1 MSTISRRDAI
11 KGATA
16 AAVITGAI
24 LAPLAIKAAGAK
36 AALAGDDAVLL
47 ARIEQFHEVYDA
59 QNRVWAKQ
67 QAHRAEIEARPDCP
81 PIDPATCS
89 RDHFAYLEANDAFRY
104 YGETERLIEKTGPL
118 VNTVFE
124 TPART
129 TKGALEKLKIAYT
142 AIGDGEGSGDEG
154 LLLCQNP
161 VALWMAAVVADLGRL
176 AGEARS

>member
-1 MSTISRRDAI
+1 M
-11 KGATA
+11 GATA
-16 AAVITGAI
+16 AAVITGA
-24 LAPLAIKAAGAK
+24 ATVPLAIKAAGAK
-36 AALAGDDAVLL
+36 AALAGEADDAVLL

-81 PIDPATCS
+81 ALDPATSS
-89 RDHFAYLEANDAFRY
+89 RDHFAYLEATDAFRY

-118 VNTVFE
+118 ANVIFE

-161 VALWMAAVVADLGRL
+161 KALWMAAVVADLERL
-176 AGEARS
+176 AGEARL

>member
-1 MSTISRRDAI
+1 MSTISRRTALTT
-11 KGATA
+11 GAALVT
-16 AAVITGAI
+16 TGAI
-24 LAPLAIKAAGAK
+24 TAPLALKAAGVK
-36 AALAGDDAVLL
+36 AALGGDDAVLL
-47 ARIEQFHEVYDA
+47 ARINQFHEVYDA
-59 QNRVWAKQ
+59 SGRVWEKQ

-81 PIDPATCS
+81 ALDPATSS
-89 RDHFAYLEANDAFRY
+89 RDHFAYLEAADAFRY

-118 VNTVFE
+118 ANVIFV

-161 VALWMAAVVADLGRL
+161 KALWMAAVVADLERL
-176 AGEARS
+176 AEEARL